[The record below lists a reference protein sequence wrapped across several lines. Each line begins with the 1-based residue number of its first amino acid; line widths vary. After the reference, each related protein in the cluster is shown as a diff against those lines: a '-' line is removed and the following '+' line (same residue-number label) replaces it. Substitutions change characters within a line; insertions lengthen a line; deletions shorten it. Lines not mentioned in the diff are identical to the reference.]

1 MEQIGIVKEV
11 IGSDVVLEVRRV
23 SACGTNCGSCSASC
37 EVAPHFLTIN
47 NKVNAK
53 LGDMVEIQAE
63 AKKILKYTFLIYII
77 PLTFLIIGIAL
88 GNGYFKSRG
97 FVNYEL
103 LSFLTG
109 IIGLTIS
116 YMILK
121 LIDNSISKKDEVVLT
136 ISRII
141 SIR

>member
-1 MEQIGIVKEV
+1 MEQVGIVKEV
-11 IGSDVVLEVRRV
+11 NGSDVVLEVRRV
-23 SACGTNCGSCSASC
+23 SACGTNCGSCSSSC

-53 LGDMVEIQAE
+53 LGDMVEITAE

-77 PLTFLIIGIAL
+77 PLTFLILGIAI

-97 FVNYEL
+97 FENYEL

-109 IIGLTIS
+109 ILGLAIS

-121 LIDNSISKKDEVVLT
+121 LIDNSIAKKDEIVLT

-141 SIR
+141 SN